1 MQFSASTPDH
11 DELLA
16 GLKAENEAAFR
27 KIYEKFWSPLYAVA
41 YNHVRD
47 RAVAEEM
54 VQELFTKLW
63 LKRDQLT
70 IHTSLQAY
78 LYQSVRHMVY
88 DYIDMQQVRRRVH
101 EEILSQG
108 SEITHLTEE
117 TLDFQELQLRLAQAV
132 DELPQPAQAVF
143 KMSRQEYLSLKEIA
157 GRLNVS
163 SKAAEYHLTRALRIL
178 RLRLKD
184 FVLIMSFFQMLR

>member
-1 MQFSASTPDH
+1 MQFSASPPDH

-16 GLKAENEAAFR
+16 GLKSGNEAAFR

-41 YNHVRD
+41 YNHLRE
-47 RAVAEEM
+47 RMVAEEM

-63 LKRDQLT
+63 LKRDQLN

-78 LYQSVRHMVY
+78 LYKAIRHLIY
-88 DYIDMQQVRRRVH
+88 DHIDKQQVRQRVH
-101 EEILSQG
+101 EEMLSQG
-108 SEITHLTEE
+108 SEASYMTEE
-117 TLDFQELQLRLAQAV
+117 TLDFQELQVRLAQAV
-132 DELPQPAQAVF
+132 DQLPQPAQAVF
-143 KMSRQEYLSLKEIA
+143 KMSRQEYLSPKEIA

-163 SKAAEYHLTRALRIL
+163 SKAVEYHLTRALRIL

-184 FVLIMSFFQMLR
+184 FVLFISLCQMLG

>member
-1 MQFSASTPDH
+1 MQLSASPPDH

-16 GLKAENEAAFR
+16 GLKSGNEAAFR
-27 KIYEKFWSPLYAVA
+27 KIYEKFWSPLYAAA
-41 YNHVRD
+41 YNHIRD
-47 RAVAEEM
+47 RVMAEEM

-78 LYQSVRHMVY
+78 LYKSIRHLIY
-88 DYIDMQQVRRRVH
+88 DYIDKQQVRQRVH
-101 EEILSQG
+101 EEILSRG
-108 SEITHLTEE
+108 SEVSHMTEE
-117 TLDFQELQLRLAQAV
+117 TLDFRELELRLAEAV

-143 KMSRQEYLSLKEIA
+143 RMSRQEYLSPKEIA

-163 SKAAEYHLTRALRIL
+163 SKAVEYHLTRALRIL

-184 FVLIMSFFQMLR
+184 FVLFISFYEMLG